1 MAIVPMADAVPG
13 AVASSAEYNKLIDN
27 IQDLDARIGS
37 IEDIFAKYYRT
48 TDQSNGIVNNTW
60 TKTAFNVSIETHA
73 QVTPDAGFDDWTIN
87 KAGIW
92 EIHASV
98 RCGTTNVDPMLY
110 RLGIFPSSGIDEST
124 CYAVKSLLS
133 PSSSAFPVNMDVY
146 TKRRF
151 TAGTQLCVAVNRINY
166 TGGAG
171 GNNASVGG
179 LGEITQ
185 ISFSYVGP

>member
-1 MAIVPMADAVPG
+1 MAIVAMADAVPG

-27 IQDLDARIGS
+27 ILDLDSRLTKS
-37 IEDIFAKYYRT
+37 QDIFAKYYRT

-60 TKTAFNVSIETHA
+60 TKTVFDVALETHA
-73 QVTPDAGFDDWTIN
+73 EVTPDAGFDDWTLN
-87 KAGIW
+87 ESGVW
-92 EIHASV
+92 EIIASI
-98 RCGTTNVDPMLY
+98 RANTTNVDPMLY
-110 RLGIFPSSGIDEST
+110 RIGIFPSSGIDEST
-124 CYAVKSLLS
+124 AYTVE
-133 PSSSAFPVNMDVY
+133 SSFNPVASTLPVNMSAS

-151 TAGTQLCVAVNRINY
+151 TSGDQLCVAVNRINY

-179 LGEITQ
+179 FGEITQ